1 MNYLPF
7 PLSLFNEK
15 FLLYLMTVAFSSFHS
30 KRTNGAPFYAV
41 VAGEIQSL

>member
-15 FLLYLMTVAFSSFHS
+15 FLLYLMTVAFSSSHS
-30 KRTNGAPFYAV
+30 ERTNGALFYAV
-41 VAGEIQSL
+41 VAGEIHFL